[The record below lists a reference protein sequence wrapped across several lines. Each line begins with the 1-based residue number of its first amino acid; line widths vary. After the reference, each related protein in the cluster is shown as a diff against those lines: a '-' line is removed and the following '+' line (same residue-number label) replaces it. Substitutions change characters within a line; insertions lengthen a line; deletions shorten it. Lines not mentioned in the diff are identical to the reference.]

1 MPRRGLPASRAL
13 AENEGTM
20 ALILLAEDDDSM
32 RSFLAKALE
41 RAGHRVRAVADGI
54 DALAALAEEDD
65 IDLTGSSWRGGPR
78 RTGLASGSCSS
89 RDSQPSP

>member
-1 MPRRGLPASRAL
+1 
-13 AENEGTM
+13 M

-54 DALAALAEEDD
+54 C
-65 IDLTGSSWRGGPR
+65 WPMW
-78 RTGLASGSCSS
+78 
-89 RDSQPSP
+89 